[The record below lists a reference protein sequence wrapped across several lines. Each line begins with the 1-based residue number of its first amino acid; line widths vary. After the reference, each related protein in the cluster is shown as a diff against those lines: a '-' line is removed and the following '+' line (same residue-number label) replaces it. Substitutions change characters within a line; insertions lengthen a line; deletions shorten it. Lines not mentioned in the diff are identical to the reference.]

1 MLTNLREVGTSAKKK
16 RREENKRLCFQRKN
30 NISAW
35 LNIAALLSFS
45 AC

>member
-1 MLTNLREVGTSAKKK
+1 VDHLVGLSGFGAMPTNLREVGTGA
-16 RREENKRLCFQRKN
+16 N